1 MTTSSNDQIN
11 IAGGANSAGSSP
23 KLISLAD
30 LLAHLPKF
38 DIPEAA
44 HRDIRWAV
52 NTLCKAL
59 GLAPVDVA
67 AEARVIRQ
75 RLDSISPAMIG
86 LSPNSFNNM
95 RSILRRLLRMA
106 GKSARRRARNEP
118 LNSEWATLYGRLGK
132 VGRAGMGSFISYCS
146 TEGTA
151 PGDVETGH
159 LGRFATV
166 LEEGSFQASWRKT
179 VNTTVREWNKAT
191 GRVEGWP
198 ATMLTTPWEKRE
210 IVTLPMTELPSA
222 FQQSVSAHLNYLLNP
237 PADDDAAPL
246 EPLRAESIKNK
257 EFSLRY
263 MASVLLRAGTVPAD
277 LTGIEFLLSTTA
289 LDTIMGYFAPD
300 EAGAGRTTFVLLLG
314 HLLTIAKHQSP
325 KPIEAIQRLQTIYKR
340 HKRKKRHGLTKR
352 NRGMIARL
360 SDDRTVALLVQ
371 LPPMLF
377 GKLAKVKK
385 PTVRAANLALAAL
398 YIELSLMWPAR
409 VGNLSKIH
417 MDKNIVRS
425 GTGRGRR
432 VYLRFDATEVKNEM
446 DLHAELPPS
455 AVHML
460 DVFLERYRPL
470 LVRHPSDYLFP
481 HRDGGPRHR
490 GVIWQSVT
498 TVTDRYVGVPVNPHL
513 FRHFG
518 VDQYLKARPGDYEN
532 PRRVLGHSSIDTTT
546 RHYAGAETG
555 AAIRL
560 WDENVLRLR
569 SEATEVL
576 KRASGRRRTPVYPGS
591 RPSGVDGSLRQA
603 ARRRGSKS

>member
-1 MTTSSNDQIN
+1 MTQSSNDQNDIVS
-11 IAGGANSAGSSP
+11 IGSSATSCP
-23 KLISLAD
+23 KFISLAD

-38 DIPEAA
+38 NFPEAA
-44 HRDIRWAV
+44 HRDVRWAV

-86 LSPNSFNNM
+86 LTPNSFSNM

-118 LNSEWATLYGRLGK
+118 LNSAWAALYAQLGK
-132 VGRAGMGSFISYCS
+132 VGQAGMGSFISYCS
-146 TEGTA
+146 AEGIA
-151 PGDVETGH
+151 PDDVTTGH
-159 LGRFATV
+159 LARFATV

-210 IVTLPMTELPSA
+210 IVTLPMAELPSA
-222 FQQSVSAHLNYLLNP
+222 FRQSVEAHLYYLLNP
-237 PADDDAAPL
+237 PANDDEAPL

-263 MASVLLRAGTVPAD
+263 MASVLLRAGTVPED
-277 LTGIEFLLSTTA
+277 LTGIDILLSTSA
-289 LDTIMGYFAPD
+289 LDTILDYFMPD
-300 EAGAGRTTFVLLLG
+300 EAGAGRTTFLLLVG
-314 HLLTIAKHQSP
+314 HLLTIAKHQRP
-325 KPIEAIQRLQTIYKR
+325 KPVEAIQRLQTIYKR
-340 HKRKKRHGLTKR
+340 HKHKKRHGLTKR

-371 LPPMLF
+371 LPPTIF
-377 GKLAKVKK
+377 AQLAKVKK

-417 MDKNIVRS
+417 LGNNVVRS
-425 GTGRGRR
+425 GTGRSRR
-432 VYLRFDATEVKNEM
+432 VFLRFDAAEVKNEM
-446 DLHAELPPS
+446 DLHAELPPT

-460 DVFLERYRPL
+460 DIFIERYRPL
-470 LVRHPSDYLFP
+470 LVQHPSDYLFP

-498 TVTDRYVGVPVNPHL
+498 TVTERNVGVPVNPHL

-555 AAIRL
+555 AAIRI

-576 KRASGRRRTPVYPGS
+576 KRARGRRSRPVQSGRL
-591 RPSGVDGSLRQA
+591 PSGDHGSLHQPV
-603 ARRRGSKS
+603 RRRGAKS